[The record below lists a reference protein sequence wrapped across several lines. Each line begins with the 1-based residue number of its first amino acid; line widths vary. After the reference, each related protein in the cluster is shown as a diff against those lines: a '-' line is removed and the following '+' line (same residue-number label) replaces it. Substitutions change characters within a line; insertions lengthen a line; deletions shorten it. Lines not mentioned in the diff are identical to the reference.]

1 MVKYN
6 LTEIGM
12 EMTVKDVIKML
23 YIACD
28 GNLDMPFLG
37 VCLSGSEQQKTMC
50 VPSKIDAESGKVIE
64 GGTLFGYMKPTIH
77 KSADY
82 CWKND
87 KYIPAI
93 AIKRGGIS
101 DIGFTDLKEKLG
113 KTIEL

>member
-1 MVKYN
+1 MKMNVR
-6 LTEIGM
+6 
-12 EMTVKDVIKML
+12 DVIKML

-37 VCLSGSEQQKTMC
+37 VCLSGSEQQMSMA
-50 VPSKIDAESGKVIE
+50 VPSKIIAESGRVFE
-64 GGTLFGYMKPTIH
+64 RGTLFGYMKPAIH
-77 KSADY
+77 KSAVY
-82 CWKND
+82 GWKDD

-101 DIGFTDLKEKLG
+101 DVFVPNLKKELG